1 MTKRTLTDGTDA
13 FEVTWLEAREP
24 THVVLFAVGGGGNPE
39 RHLPLLSH
47 LAESGCTV
55 IAPHFERLLAPV
67 PTEEELLLRG
77 RRLKLALDAWVP
89 QGRPVVGVG
98 HSIGATMLVAL
109 AGGQVWLRSGRRL
122 ATETDP
128 RLCKLALLTPATGF
142 FQAPS
147 ALDAVNVPMAI
158 WAGTEDTITPRA
170 HAEYLQRTLGSRLPI
185 ELRVVEGAGHFSFMN
200 TPPPNTTETLPD
212 REAFLDEL
220 AQEILRAVTDVTYY
234 CR

>member
-1 MTKRTLTDGTDA
+1 MLTRSLRDGTETFD
-13 FEVTWLEAREP
+13 VTLLEAREP
-24 THVVLFAVGGGGNPE
+24 TRVVLFAVGGGGNPE
-39 RHLPLLSH
+39 RHLPLLTR

-55 IAPHFERLLAPV
+55 IAPHFERLLAPI

-77 RRLKLALDAWVP
+77 RRLKLALDEWVP
-89 QGRPVVGVG
+89 PAQPVVGVG

-109 AGGQVWLRSGRRL
+109 AGGQVWMRPGRRL
-122 ATETDP
+122 ATVTDA

-147 ALDAVNVPMAI
+147 ALDAVNVPMLI
-158 WAGTEDTITPRA
+158 WAGSADPITPPE
-170 HAEYLQRTLGSRLPI
+170 HAEYLQRALGSRLAV

-212 REAFLDEL
+212 RESFLNEL
-220 AQEILRAVTDVTYY
+220 ATEILRYATDVT
-234 CR
+234 CCCT